1 MVYIYIP
8 NSCSTFWPKT
18 GRLWRFRRLWWLLTS
33 RLVAFWALWCSMGHS
48 AHCKVLVQFSS
59 CQGKYNEV
67 TYLYISKDRNNDAK
81 KGERWCWLPIDGWG
95 DKARSSSSSFLEI
108 TCELGLLSHFWF
120 SAWLHTSAPV
130 SSKKYQKAWQKW
142 KHENGQKIRY
152 WKRTCCW
159 LVFFWRITPIFLSRF
174 CRRGLRLLSAFSSC
188 WSTRCWSTRAT
199 IKFFL
204 CSSLIIIHRWIVNV
218 KNLFWVE
225 HQRQPVDVERVRDNV
240 IVLAC
245 KRALKVQQEES

>member
-142 KHENGQKIRY
+142 KHENGQKNQVL
-152 WKRTCCW
+152 KKNLLLAGLFLADHSNF
-159 LVFFWRITPIFLSRF
+159 LVEVLPPWTSVTQ
-174 CRRGLRLLSAFSSC
+174 RLLVLLVNKVLVNKGHHQVFP
-188 WSTRCWSTRAT
+188 
-199 IKFFL
+199 L
-204 CSSLIIIHRWIVNV
+204 LVRW
-218 KNLFWVE
+218 
-225 HQRQPVDVERVRDNV
+225 
-240 IVLAC
+240 
-245 KRALKVQQEES
+245 